1 MENLDKAQ
9 KGCCSAE
16 YQWHRKWRIHGV
28 WVYWGFIIEQRPI
41 RKLKARPP
49 LSLSL
54 SLSRTLSLSLFVEI
68 KSAIIAAKSL
78 KFTTKCGEQS
88 VAGNNNCSNI
98 TKSHWFEARKSQ
110 RKTHNNNGIISPQNT
125 NTATPT
131 TTPTTTQTTTRS
143 RHEKLFQRNKNIKQ
157 NPLELNLKLGNK
169 PILWAELKAR
179 QKSCA
184 RTYGTYSI
192 V

>member
-110 RKTHNNNGIISPQNT
+110 RKTHNNNGIISPQHTNT
-125 NTATPT
+125 NNYSNNYTND
-131 TTPTTTQTTTRS
+131 
-143 RHEKLFQRNKNIKQ
+143 NKKSARKVVSAKQ
-157 NPLELNLKLGNK
+157 KYKTK
-169 PILWAELKAR
+169 PARTELKTGKQAHFVGR
-179 QKSCA
+179 TKSQTKVLCTIVC
-184 RTYGTYSI
+184 TYI
-192 V
+192 WHI